1 MRRAAWLWRQGYAS
15 LFPTF
20 LMNERQSM
28 ASFDLDAR
36 FAFASR
42 LVTEAAEMAMGY
54 FQRLGTLTVKSKG
67 LQDMASEADLNT
79 EILIRDRIAA
89 AFPEDAFLGEETG
102 RAEAMSG
109 ARGIW
114 VVDPIDGTQPFIS
127 NMPNWCVS
135 IALVLDGRVELGFV
149 AAPARQEIFIARRS
163 HGATL
168 NGKPIAVRTAATMTD
183 GLLGVGYSTRVPPK
197 DFLLLLSAVLE
208 QGGMFFRNGSG
219 ALMLCDVACGRLI
232 GYLEQHI
239 NSWDCLAALAM
250 IEAAGGMVSDF
261 LADDG
266 MWTGHALAAGA
277 PEIFPSLAA
286 LVGVKALEG

>member
-1 MRRAAWLWRQGYAS
+1 
-15 LFPTF
+15 
-20 LMNERQSM
+20 M
-28 ASFDLDAR
+28 APFHLDAR
-36 FAFASR
+36 FAFGSR
-42 LVTEAAEMAMGY
+42 LVEEAGELAMGY
-54 FQRLGTLTVKSKG
+54 FQRLGSLTIKSKG

-102 RAEAMSG
+102 RNEAGSAAVDG

-135 IALVLDGRVELGFV
+135 IAFVLDGRTELGFV
-149 AAPARQEIFIARRS
+149 AAPARGELFIARRGL
-163 HGATL
+163 GATL
-168 NGKPIAVRTAATMTD
+168 NGHPIAVRAAARITD
-183 GLLGVGYSTRVPPK
+183 GMVGVGYSTRVPPK
-197 DFLLLLSAVLE
+197 HFLPLLAAVLE

-232 GYLEQHI
+232 GYVEQHI

-250 IEAAGGMVSDF
+250 IEAAGGVVSDF
-261 LADDG
+261 LAEDG
-266 MWTGHALAAGA
+266 MWRGHALAAGA
-277 PEIFPSLAA
+277 PEIFPVMAA
-286 LVGVKALEG
+286 LVGVTALHD

>member
-1 MRRAAWLWRQGYAS
+1 
-15 LFPTF
+15 
-20 LMNERQSM
+20 M

-36 FAFASR
+36 FDFGSR
-42 LVTEAAEMAMGY
+42 LVTEAAALAMGY
-54 FQRLGTLTVKSKG
+54 FQRLGGLTIKSKG
-67 LQDMASEADLNT
+67 PQDMASEADLNT
-79 EILIRDRIAA
+79 ELLIKERLAT

-102 RAEAMSG
+102 RNELTAG

-135 IALVLDGRVELGFV
+135 IAFVLDGRTELGFV
-149 AAPARQEIFIARRS
+149 AAPARGELFIARRG
-163 HGATL
+163 HRATL
-168 NGKPIAVRTAATMTD
+168 NGTPIAVRPSARMTD
-183 GLLGVGYSTRVPPK
+183 GLVGLGYSSRVPPR
-197 DFLLLLSAVLE
+197 DFLPLLSALLE

-232 GYLEQHI
+232 GYVEQHI

-250 IEAAGGMVSDF
+250 IEGAGGVVSDF

-266 MWTGHALAAGA
+266 MWRGHALAAGA

-286 LVGVKALEG
+286 MVGVTPLEV

>member
-1 MRRAAWLWRQGYAS
+1 
-15 LFPTF
+15 
-20 LMNERQSM
+20 M

-36 FAFASR
+36 FAFGSR
-42 LVTEAAEMAMGY
+42 LVTEAAERAMGY
-54 FQRLGTLTVKSKG
+54 FQRLGSLTIKSKG
-67 LQDMASEADLNT
+67 PQDVVSEADLNT
-79 EILIRDRIAA
+79 EILIRDRLAA

-102 RAEAMSG
+102 RTETVAE

-114 VVDPIDGTQPFIS
+114 VVDPIDGTQPFVS

-135 IALVLDGRVELGFV
+135 IAFVLDGRTELGFV
-149 AAPARQEIFIARRS
+149 CAPARGELFIARRG

-168 NGKPIAVRTAATMTD
+168 NGAPITVRAAARMTD
-183 GLLGVGYSTRVPPK
+183 GMVGTGYSSRVPPR
-197 DFLLLLSAVLE
+197 DFLLVLGSVLD

-232 GYLEQHI
+232 GYVEQHI

-250 IEAAGGMVSDF
+250 IEAAGGVVSDF

-266 MWTGHALAAGA
+266 MWRGHALAAGA

-286 LVGVKALEG
+286 LVGVAALAD

>member
-1 MRRAAWLWRQGYAS
+1 
-15 LFPTF
+15 
-20 LMNERQSM
+20 M
-28 ASFDLDAR
+28 ASFNLDSR
-36 FAFASR
+36 FAFGTR
-42 LVTEAAEMAMGY
+42 LVAEAGELAMGY
-54 FQRLGTLTVKSKG
+54 FQRLGSLTIKSKG

-79 EILIRDRIAA
+79 EILIRDRLRA

-102 RAEAMSG
+102 RTDAVTG

-135 IALVLDGRVELGFV
+135 IAFVLDGRVELGFV
-149 AAPARQEIFIARRS
+149 AAPARQEVFIARRGQ
-163 HGATL
+163 GATL
-168 NGKPIAVRTAATMTD
+168 NGRPIAVRPAARIND
-183 GLLGVGYSTRVPPK
+183 GLMGVGYSTRVPPK
-197 DFLLLLSAVLE
+197 DFLPLLSAVLE

-232 GYLEQHI
+232 GYVEQHI

-250 IEAAGGMVSDF
+250 IEAAGGVVSDF
-261 LADDG
+261 LSDDG

-277 PEIFPSLAA
+277 PEIFPILAG
-286 LVGVKALEG
+286 LVGVTALEA

>member
-1 MRRAAWLWRQGYAS
+1 
-15 LFPTF
+15 
-20 LMNERQSM
+20 M

-36 FAFASR
+36 FAFGSQ
-42 LVTEAAEMAMGY
+42 LVTEAAELAMGY
-54 FQRLGTLTVKSKG
+54 FQRLGSLTIKSKG
-67 LQDMASEADLNT
+67 PQDMASEADLNT
-79 EILIRDRIAA
+79 ELLIKARLAA

-102 RAEAMSG
+102 RTDAVAG

-114 VVDPIDGTQPFIS
+114 VVDPIDGTQPFVS

-135 IALVLDGRVELGFV
+135 IAFVLDGRTELGFV
-149 AAPARQEIFIARRS
+149 SAPARSELFIARR
-163 HGATL
+163 GQRATL
-168 NGKPIAVRTAATMTD
+168 NGTPISVRKAARMND
-183 GLLGVGYSTRVPPK
+183 GLLGLGYSSRVPAA
-197 DFLLLLSAVLE
+197 DFLPVLAAVLD

-232 GYLEQHI
+232 GYVEQHI

-250 IEAAGGMVSDF
+250 IEAAGGVVSDF

-266 MWTGHALAAGA
+266 MWVGHPLAAGA

-286 LVGVKALEG
+286 LVGVTALAA